1 MKTPEE
7 QQLAEEQIK
16 EIQIEYLYRI
26 ADFSIGELLKKFVLK
41 DQELVL
47 RKNIFLGYMFLFI
60 KEILFGM
67 LTCNLNLLS
76 LSSWES
82 LFNLYLRLN

>member
-26 ADFSIGELLKKFVLK
+26 ADFSIGELLKKFV
-41 DQELVL
+41 EF
-47 RKNIFLGYMFLFI
+47 KNVAVILCLILLLFI
-60 KEILFGM
+60 VDGRSG
-67 LTCNLNLLS
+67 LS
-76 LSSWES
+76 T
-82 LFNLYLRLN
+82 F

>member
-26 ADFSIGELLKKFVLK
+26 ADFSIGELFKKICFK
-41 DQELVL
+41 
-47 RKNIFLGYMFLFI
+47 RSG
-60 KEILFGM
+60 
-67 LTCNLNLLS
+67 S
-76 LSSWES
+76 
-82 LFNLYLRLN
+82 

>member
-26 ADFSIGELLKKFVLK
+26 ADFSKKCKIYSHRLLIS
-41 DQELVL
+41 Q
-47 RKNIFLGYMFLFI
+47 
-60 KEILFGM
+60 
-67 LTCNLNLLS
+67 
-76 LSSWES
+76 
-82 LFNLYLRLN
+82 